1 MDASRRSRSDTM
13 NKTKSLSS
21 SSKTLSSSTK
31 SASRASGSKSS
42 SRASSRS
49 SAGASRLSGASAR
62 RKVPIG
68 KLLSVPEKREKGV
81 LDDDGI
87 DDAEEKAANARPR
100 RALPE
105 RRPSEPRDPS
115 GSVLTP
121 TGVVANRRDERGD
134 AIRGVAVSES
144 DALAELETRVR
155 VQLRAMH
162 TAAKSAKDLVFE
174 AFRRVD
180 AFGAGVLSRDA
191 FIEGLA
197 ALGVDVSA
205 AEAAAL
211 CAAADPEGGGET
223 VSCAAFA
230 RRALRGAARADAD
243 DADVC
248 RGWPVTDDDFVRKKI
263 VYPRCRSFV
272 RAPSD
277 LDASLID
284 RSMFKPDADLRLD
297 FVYGYD
303 GLECAAPN
311 VFVTADPNKVVYCA
325 AAVAVVHDAARD
337 EQAHFR
343 GHTRDI
349 TCLTLCDAEVTVGG
363 VTYPPKTLC
372 ATGQK
377 VPSADAASYVDDEE
391 EGDAEGDAADAAD
404 APPRPFVSVWD
415 VRTLREVARVRLAA
429 DARAVAGV
437 AFSPDGATLVTVGCD
452 NNHTVQVWDWRVARV
467 GEPSLKQSSKN
478 AHPNDSFGDSGGRS
492 KTRAPAPK
500 KLRGLLHENTGF
512 KERPGGVFGVEFDPF
527 ASDGAGDDSIAKR
540 FVSYGKKHV
549 KSWSLLGKTGEW
561 VSRPMS
567 FGAFGVQDVC
577 SVAFLPP
584 SSRERGF
591 DGKNKGGNGNASLV
605 TGHPDGSL
613 LVWRDG
619 RAVSKI
625 ERAHGKGARAVQ
637 PDGTVAWGGGVR
649 AMRLRLGS
657 TWSDGTLITGGAD
670 GVLTQWAVV
679 DGTLAGKITEP
690 VPLADRRA
698 ARAAASAGT
707 AFDRS
712 TFGVRAIDVVPGTDR
727 VVAGTSRCE
736 LWDVDLHHERE
747 TARVMTRGHAA
758 SLRAACWHPSDPNR
772 FYTACARGAV
782 HAWDAE
788 KTAMTKR
795 CSLAFAASAI
805 AVGGDAENDAQ
816 THVAVGGENGEVLVL
831 TEASFELVF
840 AVNGRTSAAAAGVED
855 LKFSPDGG
863 SRLAVTY
870 RDGKVEVFR
879 RRVTREDRADG
890 PPGATKNEASRFT
903 RYEKI
908 ARFKGHSASARHVD
922 WSADGATLAT
932 CGADYEI
939 LHWDVPNKE
948 ERKENKT
955 SGAQNLSSQRD
966 RRFAT
971 RTGTLG
977 FPVMGV
983 WPAASDGTDVNALD
997 VSPSGR
1003 YAVTADDGG
1012 FMKLFAY
1019 PVLAECA
1026 AHRAYRGHAGHVAMV
1041 RFNCDGTRVVST
1053 GGRDR
1058 SAFQFSVVRRPEPAP
1073 APAPKTKRWLP
1084 LDADGK
1090 AFGFRT
1096 PREGENEVEDVFRT
1110 DDAEKDALEI
1120 DEDDEDAFEAADREA
1135 DLPVFVPRPEDVFG
1149 APSSLLELDANAAG
1163 LDPKRDSPLKE
1174 TEKRNSGWRPL
1185 RQLVNTMAALGSPLR
1200 KEKEKVLDDGV
1211 RRVEPEESS
1220 PKAIPAEGDSSSAR
1234 ALTDSDSE
1242 PEIDEDLD
1250 EEGGFSSEE
1259 VLEEIEA

>member
-1 MDASRRSRSDTM
+1 
-13 NKTKSLSS
+13 
-21 SSKTLSSSTK
+21 
-31 SASRASGSKSS
+31 
-42 SRASSRS
+42 
-49 SAGASRLSGASAR
+49 
-62 RKVPIG
+62 
-68 KLLSVPEKREKGV
+68 
-81 LDDDGI
+81 
-87 DDAEEKAANARPR
+87 
-100 RALPE
+100 
-105 RRPSEPRDPS
+105 
-115 GSVLTP
+115 
-121 TGVVANRRDERGD
+121 
-134 AIRGVAVSES
+134 
-144 DALAELETRVR
+144 
-155 VQLRAMH
+155 
-162 TAAKSAKDLVFE
+162 
-174 AFRRVD
+174 
-180 AFGAGVLSRDA
+180 
-191 FIEGLA
+191 
-197 ALGVDVSA
+197 
-205 AEAAAL
+205 
-211 CAAADPEGGGET
+211 
-223 VSCAAFA
+223 
-230 RRALRGAARADAD
+230 
-243 DADVC
+243 
-248 RGWPVTDDDFVRKKI
+248 
-263 VYPRCRSFV
+263 
-272 RAPSD
+272 
-277 LDASLID
+277 
-284 RSMFKPDADLRLD
+284 
-297 FVYGYD
+297 
-303 GLECAAPN
+303 
-311 VFVTADPNKVVYCA
+311 
-325 AAVAVVHDAARD
+325 
-337 EQAHFR
+337 
-343 GHTRDI
+343 
-349 TCLTLCDAEVTVGG
+349 
-363 VTYPPKTLC
+363 
-372 ATGQK
+372 
-377 VPSADAASYVDDEE
+377 
-391 EGDAEGDAADAAD
+391 
-404 APPRPFVSVWD
+404 
-415 VRTLREVARVRLAA
+415 
-429 DARAVAGV
+429 
-437 AFSPDGATLVTVGCD
+437 
-452 NNHTVQVWDWRVARV
+452 
-467 GEPSLKQSSKN
+467 
-478 AHPNDSFGDSGGRS
+478 
-492 KTRAPAPK
+492 
-500 KLRGLLHENTGF
+500 
-512 KERPGGVFGVEFDPF
+512 
-527 ASDGAGDDSIAKR
+527 
-540 FVSYGKKHV
+540 
-549 KSWSLLGKTGEW
+549 
-561 VSRPMS
+561 
-567 FGAFGVQDVC
+567 
-577 SVAFLPP
+577 
-584 SSRERGF
+584 
-591 DGKNKGGNGNASLV
+591 
-605 TGHPDGSL
+605 
-613 LVWRDG
+613 
-619 RAVSKI
+619 
-625 ERAHGKGARAVQ
+625 
-637 PDGTVAWGGGVR
+637 
-649 AMRLRLGS
+649 MRLRLGS

-736 LWDVDLHHERE
+736 LWDVDLHPERE

-772 FYTACARGAV
+772 FYTACSMGAV

-890 PPGATKNEASRFT
+890 PPGSTKNEASRFT

-1058 SAFQFSVVRRPEPAP
+1058 SAFQFSVVRRPDPAP

-1185 RQLVNTMAALGSPLR
+1185 RQLVNTMAALGSPSR

-1220 PKAIPAEGDSSSAR
+1220 PKAIPAEGDSSSAIPL
-1234 ALTDSDSE
+1234 LTDSDSE

-1250 EEGGFSSEE
+1250 EGGFSSEE

>member
-1 MDASRRSRSDTM
+1 M

-31 SASRASGSKSS
+31 GASRTSGSKSS

-134 AIRGVAVSES
+134 AIREVAESES

-191 FIEGLA
+191 FVEGLA

-349 TCLTLCDAEVTVGG
+349 TCLTLCDAEVTVRG

-391 EGDAEGDAADAAD
+391 EGDAADAAD

-467 GEPSLKQSSKN
+467 GEPSSKKSSKN
-478 AHPNDSFGDSGGRS
+478 VENDSFGDSAGRS
-492 KTRAPAPK
+492 KTRAPAPS
-500 KLRGLLHENTGF
+500 LRGLLHENTGF
-512 KERPGGVFGVEFDPF
+512 KERPGGVFGVAFDPF
-527 ASDGAGDDSIAKR
+527 ASSLAGDDAIAAR

-549 KSWSLLGKTGEW
+549 KSWSLLAKTGEW

-584 SSRERGF
+584 PSRERSGGF
-591 DGKNKGGNGNASLV
+591 TLNASLV

-625 ERAHGKGARAVQ
+625 ERAHGKGARAIQ
-637 PDGTVAWGGGVR
+637 PDGAVAWGGGVR

-657 TWSDGTLITGGAD
+657 RGSDSTLITGGAD

-698 ARAAASAGT
+698 AGT

-712 TFGVRAIDVVPGTDR
+712 TFGVRAIDIVPGTDR

-736 LWDVDLHHERE
+736 LWDVDLHPERE

-772 FYTACARGAV
+772 FYTACTSGAV

-795 CSLAFAASAI
+795 CSLAFAATSI
-805 AVGGDAENDAQ
+805 VVGGDAESDAQ
-816 THVAVGGENGEVLVL
+816 MHVAVGGENGEVLVL
-831 TEASFELVF
+831 TEASFEVVF
-840 AVNGRTSAAAAGVED
+840 AANDARGEAGRAGRTSAAAGVED

-879 RRVTREDRADG
+879 RGVTREDRADG
-890 PPGATKNEASRFT
+890 PPGAKKNEASRE

-939 LHWDVPNKE
+939 LHWDVGLK
-948 ERKENKT
+948 RKQNKT
-955 SGAQNLSSQRD
+955 FCQNAQNLSSQRD

-971 RTGTLG
+971 RTGVLG

-997 VSPSGR
+997 VSPRGR

-1012 FMKLFAY
+1012 FVKLFAY

-1058 SAFQFSVVRRPEPAP
+1058 CAFQFTVIRRPEPAP
-1073 APAPKTKRWLP
+1073 AQPPAPRRWLP
-1084 LDADGK
+1084 LDAGGK
-1090 AFGFRT
+1090 AFGFRE
-1096 PREGENEVEDVFRT
+1096 PREGENEVDDAKDDADVFV
-1110 DDAEKDALEI
+1110 
-1120 DEDDEDAFEAADREA
+1120 DEDDEDAIEMADRDA

-1149 APSSLLELDANAAG
+1149 APSSLAELDANAVGHRGPGPDRFFSASG
-1163 LDPKRDSPLKE
+1163 LDPRHDSPLKE
-1174 TEKRNSGWRPL
+1174 KEKSGGWRPL
-1185 RQLVNTMAALGSPLR
+1185 RQLVTTMAALGSPSR
-1200 KEKEKVLDDGV
+1200 KEKEKARDDGV
-1211 RRVEPEESS
+1211 HHAERGDSS
-1220 PKAIPAEGDSSSAR
+1220 PKIAAEGDTSSAR

-1250 EEGGFSSEE
+1250 EGGGFSSEE

>member
-1 MDASRRSRSDTM
+1 M
-13 NKTKSLSS
+13 
-21 SSKTLSSSTK
+21 
-31 SASRASGSKSS
+31 
-42 SRASSRS
+42 
-49 SAGASRLSGASAR
+49 
-62 RKVPIG
+62 
-68 KLLSVPEKREKGV
+68 
-81 LDDDGI
+81 
-87 DDAEEKAANARPR
+87 
-100 RALPE
+100 
-105 RRPSEPRDPS
+105 
-115 GSVLTP
+115 
-121 TGVVANRRDERGD
+121 
-134 AIRGVAVSES
+134 
-144 DALAELETRVR
+144 
-155 VQLRAMH
+155 
-162 TAAKSAKDLVFE
+162 
-174 AFRRVD
+174 
-180 AFGAGVLSRDA
+180 
-191 FIEGLA
+191 
-197 ALGVDVSA
+197 
-205 AEAAAL
+205 
-211 CAAADPEGGGET
+211 
-223 VSCAAFA
+223 
-230 RRALRGAARADAD
+230 
-243 DADVC
+243 
-248 RGWPVTDDDFVRKKI
+248 
-263 VYPRCRSFV
+263 
-272 RAPSD
+272 
-277 LDASLID
+277 
-284 RSMFKPDADLRLD
+284 
-297 FVYGYD
+297 
-303 GLECAAPN
+303 
-311 VFVTADPNKVVYCA
+311 
-325 AAVAVVHDAARD
+325 
-337 EQAHFR
+337 
-343 GHTRDI
+343 
-349 TCLTLCDAEVTVGG
+349 
-363 VTYPPKTLC
+363 
-372 ATGQK
+372 
-377 VPSADAASYVDDEE
+377 
-391 EGDAEGDAADAAD
+391 
-404 APPRPFVSVWD
+404 
-415 VRTLREVARVRLAA
+415 
-429 DARAVAGV
+429 
-437 AFSPDGATLVTVGCD
+437 
-452 NNHTVQVWDWRVARV
+452 
-467 GEPSLKQSSKN
+467 
-478 AHPNDSFGDSGGRS
+478 
-492 KTRAPAPK
+492 
-500 KLRGLLHENTGF
+500 
-512 KERPGGVFGVEFDPF
+512 
-527 ASDGAGDDSIAKR
+527 
-540 FVSYGKKHV
+540 
-549 KSWSLLGKTGEW
+549 
-561 VSRPMS
+561 
-567 FGAFGVQDVC
+567 
-577 SVAFLPP
+577 
-584 SSRERGF
+584 
-591 DGKNKGGNGNASLV
+591 
-605 TGHPDGSL
+605 
-613 LVWRDG
+613 
-619 RAVSKI
+619 
-625 ERAHGKGARAVQ
+625 
-637 PDGTVAWGGGVR
+637 
-649 AMRLRLGS
+649 
-657 TWSDGTLITGGAD
+657 
-670 GVLTQWAVV
+670 
-679 DGTLAGKITEP
+679 
-690 VPLADRRA
+690 
-698 ARAAASAGT
+698 
-707 AFDRS
+707 
-712 TFGVRAIDVVPGTDR
+712 
-727 VVAGTSRCE
+727 
-736 LWDVDLHHERE
+736 
-747 TARVMTRGHAA
+747 
-758 SLRAACWHPSDPNR
+758 
-772 FYTACARGAV
+772 GAV

-795 CSLAFAASAI
+795 CSLAFAATSI
-805 AVGGDAENDAQ
+805 AVGGDAENDTP

-840 AVNGRTSAAAAGVED
+840 AVNGRTSCAAGVED

-890 PPGATKNEASRFT
+890 PPGSTKNEASRFT

-955 SGAQNLSSQRD
+955 SQAGAQNLSSQRD

-1084 LDADGK
+1084 LDAGGK

-1185 RQLVNTMAALGSPLR
+1185 RQLVNTMAALGSPSR

>member
-1 MDASRRSRSDTM
+1 
-13 NKTKSLSS
+13 
-21 SSKTLSSSTK
+21 
-31 SASRASGSKSS
+31 
-42 SRASSRS
+42 
-49 SAGASRLSGASAR
+49 
-62 RKVPIG
+62 VPIG

-134 AIRGVAVSES
+134 ATRGVAVSES

-211 CAAADPEGGGET
+211 CSAADPEGGGET

-263 VYPRCRSFV
+263 VYPRCRSFT

-303 GLECAAPN
+303 GLECAARN

-467 GEPSLKQSSKN
+467 GEPSLKKSSKN

-584 SSRERGF
+584 LSRERGF

-736 LWDVDLHHERE
+736 LWDVDLHPERE

-772 FYTACARGAV
+772 FYTACSMGAV

-890 PPGATKNEASRFT
+890 PPGSTKNEASRFT

-1058 SAFQFSVVRRPEPAP
+1058 SAFQFSVVRRPDPAP

-1185 RQLVNTMAALGSPLR
+1185 RQLVNTMAALGSPSR

-1220 PKAIPAEGDSSSAR
+1220 PKAIPAEGDSSSAIRSDGFGLR
-1234 ALTDSDSE
+1234 AGDRRG
-1242 PEIDEDLD
+1242 PRRG
-1250 EEGGFSSEE
+1250 GGFSSEE

>member
-1 MDASRRSRSDTM
+1 
-13 NKTKSLSS
+13 
-21 SSKTLSSSTK
+21 
-31 SASRASGSKSS
+31 
-42 SRASSRS
+42 
-49 SAGASRLSGASAR
+49 
-62 RKVPIG
+62 VPIG

-467 GEPSLKQSSKN
+467 GEPSLKKSSKN

-584 SSRERGF
+584 LSRERGF

-736 LWDVDLHHERE
+736 LWDVDLHPERE

-772 FYTACARGAV
+772 FYTACSMGAV

-890 PPGATKNEASRFT
+890 PPGSTKNEASRFT

-1058 SAFQFSVVRRPEPAP
+1058 SAFQFSVVRRPDPAP

-1185 RQLVNTMAALGSPLR
+1185 RQLVNTMAALGSPVAKR
-1200 KEKEKVLDDGV
+1200 EGKGFGRRSTSSRA
-1211 RRVEPEESS
+1211 RRVEPE
-1220 PKAIPAEGDSSSAR
+1220 GDSR
-1234 ALTDSDSE
+1234 RRRFLFGD
-1242 PEIDEDLD
+1242 PL
-1250 EEGGFSSEE
+1250 
-1259 VLEEIEA
+1259 